1 MKQLRIRQV
10 DQNGGHSLLRL
21 VAGVCAAF
29 AAVVSVST
37 NALAGSYYLK
47 SASADWSQA
56 ESFAT
61 SSALSDSAS
70 TPPGADDDVYLLA
83 NTDVS
88 LASGTASF
96 STAAA
101 VGRIVPQSGS
111 RLLLTVDGDATFD
124 AKINNGLTLAA
135 NDPYGEVVKLGDGV
149 LTLTATSTIPS
160 NANLDFTYYIAS
172 FVVAKGT
179 LKFPQHGCAQH
190 FYYGDV
196 TVSNNATLYMPL
208 TFNIKTGSA
217 ISSYMR
223 MRSLC
228 GDGLVTVDASVTKV
242 ARYIYLEKY
251 ESSRRVSFFNGV
263 MSGAYVHLTAR
274 AGLTV
279 TNNASSFDGIP
290 QVQDGY
296 GLFGENGSGMLTTT
310 SFGTVNK
317 SSPVGKGQ
325 FLSIG
330 NYGGGFRYLG
340 NGESTDKQFLIAPP
354 VGSEG
359 IAFLDAGPNGGVT
372 FTGEFKNST
381 ETEKHLVLMGSNT
394 AACVLAN
401 SWTPSATGGYPIFTT
416 KRGSGTWRFAD
427 VASRNNLGG
436 FAVEDGVLQFA
447 SISNIGERCSLGT
460 ATYLTRPMTGVPT
473 DADKRVYAHTIG
485 STDASANAVFDY
497 VGRECAIVTNRP
509 TVIVGKGAI
518 RSSATDVGYLALSD
532 VSPRDG
538 AAVTLV
544 LDGTNTNHNLIR
556 DIYDGTGTVSV
567 VKRGSGEWAL
577 SGDTTFSG
585 ALRVEEGTLTVYGP
599 RYTWFRLS
607 VMQAGDGA
615 DANTGSTR
623 GQIVMKKIALYD
635 SDGVLQNADLAWVS
649 PHASTGDFW
658 TDSAWQKL
666 QPGSAETGRPG
677 KRNFARDHDL
687 DVLFSSTKT
696 DSVTIKYKNDAD
708 TDYIISVTNDPST
721 WISFVM
727 RLTNGVPE
735 IAAYDIQTFNKTAIG
750 IRWPKHVRMEGSRD
764 GVKWDWLGDH
774 EFDFSVC
781 GDNSDRWLSDGSTYT
796 ARQVRKGKGVA
807 LTHGSAQDAFVL
819 SNVTSVAVS
828 SGAVLR
834 TFDDVT
840 LSSIEVDCN
849 DCGTIQGFSLA
860 ESGTLNIVNAPK
872 SPTFTL
878 PNFLSGV
885 SNAENLAN
893 WTLKIGGA
901 VKKNWEI
908 SVSGTEVK
916 ISGPGFLLMVL

>member
-1 MKQLRIRQV
+1 MKTIC
-10 DQNGGHSLLRL
+10 
-21 VAGVCAAF
+21 AGLSAIAAASCF
-29 AAVVSVST
+29 
-37 NALAGSYYLK
+37 AGSFYLRT
-47 SASADWSQA
+47 ADADWSNSK
-56 ESFAT
+56 SFAMDESLET
-61 SSALSDSAS
+61 DATD
-70 TPPGADDDVYLLA
+70 TPGPADDVYLPA
-83 NTDVS
+83 NADVS
-88 LASGTASF
+88 ITGGTPSF
-96 STAAA
+96 TTAAA
-101 VGRIVPQSGS
+101 VGRIVPRTGS
-111 RLLLTVDGDATFD
+111 RLILTVDGDATFG

-179 LKFPQHGCAQH
+179 LKFPQHGCATH

-208 TFNIKTGSA
+208 SYNVNSGAA

-228 GDGLVTVDASVTKV
+228 GDGLVTVDAPVAKA

-251 ESSRRVSFFNGV
+251 ESSRRVSVFNGV

-296 GLFGENGSGMLTTT
+296 GLFGENGSGILATT

-325 FLSIG
+325 YLSIG
-330 NYGGGFRYLG
+330 NYGGGYRYLG

-372 FTGEFKNST
+372 FTGEFKNNT

-427 VASRNNLGG
+427 VARRDNLGG

-485 STDASANAVFDY
+485 STNVGANAVFDY

-615 DANTGSTR
+615 DTNTSSTR

-649 PHASTGDFW
+649 PHGSTGDFW

-666 QPGSAETGRPG
+666 QPGSVETGRPG

-696 DSVTIKYKNDAD
+696 ESVTIKYRNDAD

-721 WISFVM
+721 WISYVM

-735 IAAYDIQTFNKTAIG
+735 IAAYDIQTFNKNSIG

-796 ARQVRKGKGVA
+796 AGQPRKGKGVT

-828 SGAVLR
+828 SRAVLR

-885 SNAENLAN
+885 SNAGNLAN
-893 WTLKIGGA
+893 WTLKIGGV
-901 VKKNWEI
+901 VKKNREI
-908 SVSGTEVK
+908 SVVGSEVK
-916 ISGPGFLLMVL
+916 VSGPGLTVIVF